1 MVREQWQKQTRL
13 PATTGAQVTS
23 AADAHPAAGPLAVL
37 GGGVMGSCIAVM
49 AAGHGQAVVLVEV
62 DDGALARIR
71 NRIKQHLRQ
80 AQLLSVFPA
89 GRALAPI
96 RTTMS
101 IQEIAPA
108 TAVIEAVDEQV
119 DRKRRALA
127 GASEVVAPGTPLVS
141 NTSGIPISEVADGLP
156 RPADVAGTHF
166 MNPAYLISTVEVVQ
180 GPRTSSETMAALQR
194 LLTGLDRRPIT
205 VQDAPGFVT
214 SRLLHPMLNDAAR
227 IVDAGIADAAAV
239 DALMQGCLGHPT
251 GPLRTA
257 DLIGLD
263 NLADSLDAMHERTG
277 DEHFRPCALLTRMV
291 EKGHLGRKSG
301 QGFYEYGE
309 AFT

>member
-1 MVREQWQKQTRL
+1 M
-13 PATTGAQVTS
+13 S
-23 AADAHPAAGPLAVL
+23 AVDTDPTAELLAIL
-37 GGGVMGSCIAVM
+37 GGGVMGSCIAAM
-49 AAGHGQAVVLVEV
+49 AAGHGQPVVLVEV
-62 DDGALARIR
+62 DADALTRARS
-71 NRIKQHLRQ
+71 RIKQHLRQ
-80 AQLLSVFPA
+80 AQLLSVFPD
-89 GRALAPI
+89 GRSLAPI
-96 RTTMS
+96 RTTTS

-108 TAVIEAVDEQV
+108 IAVIEAVDEQV
-119 DRKRRALA
+119 DRKRSALA
-127 GASEVVAPGTPLVS
+127 QASRVVAPGTPLVS

-156 RPADVAGTHF
+156 RAADVAGAHF

-180 GPRTSSETMAALQR
+180 GPLTSSNTMAALQR

-205 VQDAPGFVT
+205 VQDGPGFVA

-227 IVDAGIADAAAV
+227 VVDAGIADAAAV

-263 NLADSLDAMHERTG
+263 NLADSLFAMHERTG

-291 EKGHLGRKSG
+291 NEGRLGRKSG
-301 QGFYEYGE
+301 QGFYDYGE